1 MRRDRPSRERWVRS
15 NGFRMLL
22 KCHDGCVV
30 ALVLLKWGLVIG
42 IAAGRKQAKT
52 GRTRRDK
59 VYRSDEYLSFD
70 LITGICDGGVLR

>member
-30 ALVLLKWGLVIG
+30 ALVLLKWGLSSG
-42 IAAGRKQAKT
+42 SLLEENKQKP
-52 GRTRRDK
+52 GEH
-59 VYRSDEYLSFD
+59 DE
-70 LITGICDGGVLR
+70 IRCIEATNT